1 MKMRCMFL
9 LALGVFLLAHP
20 LQGASVIPSVLPG
33 NPNCNTLCPGCYS
46 ELKVDPPQEGT
57 FSDSV
62 LTVTISNATYKPD
75 DDDDDGD
82 WDDVIDELDELIAKV
97 DAATMPDTLKES
109 LIGKLE
115 YAKTLVENA
124 EILYE
129 AGNVAG
135 AKKTLGVAKSQVESF
150 ASMVET
156 TSQIS
161 PEDKAIFLDD
171 AAEIIAKIDE
181 LITFVSGGDDDENEM
196 MSFDWSANIGVNVVI
211 VKAGNQAN
219 VYEYDPAVTSDTYL
233 VPPGKQAISHI
244 TFCYVPPQITVQ
256 VSGLKNLTVTQPLI
270 RDWSSS
276 GDFRILIGDPSDNTC
291 LTVEV
296 TANVAYNVCICYTYS
311 VSPGAA
317 PLDGTVDVLRY
328 QWNDTWYPIL
338 YSTNSDYCSSM
349 TTLYG
354 FSGSP
359 PNKTNKYPVD
369 LNLTKLGDRNADDSI
384 TFTVRITVTQ

>member
-1 MKMRCMFL
+1 MRMRCMSL

-233 VPPGKQAISHI
+233 VPPGTHAISHI

-256 VSGLKNLTVTQPLI
+256 VSGLKNLTVDQPSI
-270 RDWSSS
+270 GQWSAA
-276 GDFRILIGDPSDNTC
+276 GDLKVLIGDPSDGTGLN
-291 LTVEV
+291 VEV
-296 TANVAYNVCICYTYS
+296 TANVPYDIYVCYSYS
-311 VSPGAA
+311 VSPGTAT
-317 PLDGTVDVLRY
+317 LDDPANVLFY
-328 QWNDTWYPIL
+328 QYNGTWYSIP
-338 YSTNSDYCSSM
+338 YSAIIPCSNS
-349 TTLYG
+349 TTLLG
-354 FSGSP
+354 FSG
-359 PNKTNKYPVD
+359 TATHTYPVAVD
-369 LNLTKLGDRNADDSI
+369 LTQVGDRTAGDSI
-384 TFTVRITVTQ
+384 TFTVHVMVTGG